1 MEEVPNQMWKRLIFD
16 NGRCGRDVR
25 AQFIFTCGEASRSTC
40 DILRVGGGGAAVG
53 LICRLF
59 ILYGCIFISV
69 RASDADLWDTFVMSE
84 EEELWFSLFSLE
96 NLATKC

>member
-1 MEEVPNQMWKRLIFD
+1 MATYLEILQDALRLTQISLCVSPF
-16 NGRCGRDVR
+16 
-25 AQFIFTCGEASRSTC
+25 
-40 DILRVGGGGAAVG
+40 
-53 LICRLF
+53 
-59 ILYGCIFISV
+59 FISV

>member
-1 MEEVPNQMWKRLIFD
+1 MCQLSTF
-16 NGRCGRDVR
+16 C
-25 AQFIFTCGEASRSTC
+25 EAAAASQ
-40 DILRVGGGGAAVG
+40 DIRGINYFLLAT
-53 LICRLF
+53 
-59 ILYGCIFISV
+59 IFISV

>member
-1 MEEVPNQMWKRLIFD
+1 MKMDSSPEKLLRCF
-16 NGRCGRDVR
+16 NGFYD
-25 AQFIFTCGEASRSTC
+25 
-40 DILRVGGGGAAVG
+40 
-53 LICRLF
+53 
-59 ILYGCIFISV
+59 IFISV

>member
-1 MEEVPNQMWKRLIFD
+1 MTNAATRRALCLNLILEF
-16 NGRCGRDVR
+16 
-25 AQFIFTCGEASRSTC
+25 RSS
-40 DILRVGGGGAAVG
+40 ILWELKDLV
-53 LICRLF
+53 IS
-59 ILYGCIFISV
+59 IFISV